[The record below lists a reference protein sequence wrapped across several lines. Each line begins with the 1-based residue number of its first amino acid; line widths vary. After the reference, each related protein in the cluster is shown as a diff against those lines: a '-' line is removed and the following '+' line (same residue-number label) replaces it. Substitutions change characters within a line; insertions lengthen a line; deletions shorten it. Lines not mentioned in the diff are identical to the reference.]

1 MIFLLLEGRNESHP
15 EIIGSRRL
23 GQQLWHDAIEKKRK
37 LIHRSVLVVGDIP
50 VGEKLKALR
59 TDERHKDRYIIIRR
73 IFERFQRARRLIM
86 EPRADGFPILIWD
99 EFGEAI
105 DEIKTSPQTLAVFE
119 YRFKSKSMLAM
130 TNPIRD

>member
-1 MIFLLLEGRNESHP
+1 M
-15 EIIGSRRL
+15 
-23 GQQLWHDAIEKKRK
+23 
-37 LIHRSVLVVGDIP
+37 LVVGDIP